1 MGLPTGVKTTHSLLV
16 AITTTPHTP
25 LSLATALNRF
35 LNIVSHLAMNMWGLS
50 KLNIAGARLAVT
62 EWLVELRHETT
73 HGQMP
78 GLPHCLGWPGWM
90 LTTGGRRG
98 GGGYQVW
105 GIERITELQGQE
117 DVWNHFQEL
126 WEVVK
131 WNHSLE
137 DISVKQAVGLV
148 KTEVCNLCEGEE
160 GIELL
165 AEVLVREDLLIPE
178 KEFVDSLEE
187 GSEGDP
193 NGAVMVPRQLL
204 LIWSEFVQIIDK
216 VVLVDKLLEKVKQV
230 GEGTEVCAA

>member
-1 MGLPTGVKTTHSLLV
+1 MRFYSRWKVK
-16 AITTTPHTP
+16 
-25 LSLATALNRF
+25 
-35 LNIVSHLAMNMWGLS
+35 G
-50 KLNIAGARLAVT
+50 
-62 EWLVELRHETT
+62 
-73 HGQMP
+73 
-78 GLPHCLGWPGWM
+78 
-90 LTTGGRRG
+90 
-98 GGGYQVW
+98 
-105 GIERITELQGQE
+105 
-117 DVWNHFQEL
+117 
-126 WEVVK
+126 
-131 WNHSLE
+131 NHSLE